1 MLAFGDCRNL
11 KTVYMPDS
19 VQSLGSGAFWNCY
32 SLKKVRL
39 SDSITFLKAPFA
51 NCRQLEELELPKNL
65 ENMEAPLIIS
75 CKKMKKL
82 VVYGKLKQSRAVCLP
97 NGTDI
102 TEKNVHKKIVIYV
115 DKGSPAEKYLR
126 SLKGEEK
133 IAYAYNKN
141 SSATSASYKTYTVKK
156 GDSLWAIAKK
166 QLGSGSR
173 YPEIV
178 KLNQLGKK
186 GIQPGQ
192 KLKIPKK

>member
-1 MLAFGDCRNL
+1 MVVHS
-11 KTVYMPDS
+11 K
-19 VQSLGSGAFWNCY
+19 
-32 SLKKVRL
+32 LKK
-39 SDSITFLKAPFA
+39 D
-51 NCRQLEELELPKNL
+51 
-65 ENMEAPLIIS
+65 
-75 CKKMKKL
+75 
-82 VVYGKLKQSRAVCLP
+82 RACCLP

-102 TEKNVHKKIVIYV
+102 TAKNVHKKIVIYV

-141 SSATSASYKTYTVKK
+141 SSVTSASYKTYTVKK

>member
-1 MLAFGDCRNL
+1 MVVHS
-11 KTVYMPDS
+11 K
-19 VQSLGSGAFWNCY
+19 
-32 SLKKVRL
+32 LKK
-39 SDSITFLKAPFA
+39 D
-51 NCRQLEELELPKNL
+51 
-65 ENMEAPLIIS
+65 
-75 CKKMKKL
+75 
-82 VVYGKLKQSRAVCLP
+82 RACCLP

-102 TEKNVHKKIVIYV
+102 TAKNVHKKIVIYV
-115 DKGSPAEKYLR
+115 DKGSSAEKCLR
-126 SLKGEEK
+126 SLKGKEK
-133 IAYAYNKN
+133 IAYAYNKKF
-141 SSATSASYKTYTVKK
+141 STDSAKYKTYTVKK

>member
-1 MLAFGDCRNL
+1 MTPWLETQVGVLTEKSPFFIVNNVLIAAKDNLETEVTIPNGVEKIADYAFEGTKFEGIIISDSVTDIGMLAFGDCR
-11 KTVYMPDS
+11 
-19 VQSLGSGAFWNCY
+19 
-32 SLKKVRL
+32 
-39 SDSITFLKAPFA
+39 
-51 NCRQLEELELPKNL
+51 
-65 ENMEAPLIIS
+65 
-75 CKKMKKL
+75 

-166 QLGSGSR
+166 QLGNGSR